1 LRARVVEDGHHRWV
15 RPTLLIAIVLIAG
28 LATFAIWPRDSHTR
42 ADPCG
47 PVHAPPQ
54 QSGITAA
61 GAATICLV
69 NRQRTSRGLPAL
81 RESSL
86 LSSASLEHSQ
96 DMVKLG
102 YFEHTAADGRTVG
115 DRLRAVGY
123 GGGATVSAGE
133 NIAYGV
139 GAKATPASIVDLWM
153 HSPGHRA
160 DILRRAYTEIGIGIA
175 LGAPQIPMAEEADA
189 ATYTTD
195 FGGVFDPSLPN
206 G

>member
-175 LGAPQIPMAEEADA
+175 LGAPQIPMDEEADA

>member
-1 LRARVVEDGHHRWV
+1 MV
-15 RPTLLIAIVLIAG
+15 RPTLLVAMVLFAG

-42 ADPCG
+42 PDPCG
-47 PVHAPPQ
+47 PVDARPR
-54 QSGITAA
+54 QSGVSAA
-61 GAATICLV
+61 GAATVCLV

-81 RESSL
+81 RENSL
-86 LSSASLEHSQ
+86 LSTTSLEHSQ

-115 DRLRAVGY
+115 DRLRTVGY
-123 GGGATVSAGE
+123 GAGATVSAGE

-139 GAKATPASIVDLWM
+139 GNEATPASIVDLWM

-160 DILRRAYTEIGIGIA
+160 DILRRSYTEIGIGIA
-175 LGAPQIPMAEEADA
+175 LGAPEAPMDKEADA

-195 FGGVFDPSLPN
+195 FGGVFDPTLPD

>member
-1 LRARVVEDGHHRWV
+1 LV
-15 RPTLLIAIVLIAG
+15 RPTLLVAMVLFAG

-42 ADPCG
+42 PDPCG
-47 PVHAPPQ
+47 PVDARPQ
-54 QSGITAA
+54 QSGVTAA
-61 GAATICLV
+61 GAATVCLV
-69 NRQRTSRGLPAL
+69 NRQRTTRGLPAL
-81 RESSL
+81 RENPL
-86 LSSASLEHSQ
+86 LGTTSLEHSQ

-123 GGGATVSAGE
+123 GAGATVSAGE

-139 GAKATPASIVDLWM
+139 GNEATPASIVDLWM

-160 DILRRAYTEIGIGIA
+160 DILRRSYTEIGIGIA
-175 LGAPQIPMAEEADA
+175 LGAPEIPMDKEADA

-195 FGGVFDPSLPN
+195 FGGAFDPTLPD